1 MWGEDRDTAIRRMLR
16 ALREFR
22 IEGIATTIP
31 ADVAIL
37 EHPDFAAA
45 THSTK
50 WVEDTLDLTGV
61 DAPPTPADATDGD
74 AEAKVQ
80 RDVDVEVNG
89 KRFAVERV
97 GARVAGRAPWWRP
110 ARGRGRR
117 GPTPPRGGV
126 GRRWRRRR
134 HRAPSPCPCRAPS

>member
-1 MWGEDRDTAIRRMLR
+1 MLR

-31 ADVAIL
+31 ADIAIL
-37 EHPDFAAA
+37 EHPDFVAA

-61 DAPPTPADATDGD
+61 DSAPAAVGADDE
-74 AEAKVQ
+74 AEPKVK

-89 KRFAVERV
+89 KRFAVSLWVPES
-97 GARVAGRAPWWRP
+97 AAAAGRWRRSRGRRPSPTGRRP
-110 ARGRGRR
+110 AR
-117 GPTPPRGGV
+117 PA
-126 GRRWRRRR
+126 RRWPARVR
-134 HRAPSPCPCRAPS
+134 SPCRCRARS